1 MQIHALIFSKREML
15 GSQKHIK
22 YLNSLKTWN
31 QLCGQQVH
39 EEKPEKKTG
48 AQWKEKLGQDQ
59 RNPGGRREG

>member
-1 MQIHALIFSKREML
+1 ML

-59 RNPGGRREG
+59 RNPGGRYEG